1 MPDELLEI
9 LYRERFGL
17 SAIAF
22 EDEPAEAVEYWAS
35 VEAARNT
42 QKQKK

>member
-1 MPDELLEI
+1 MPDDLLEI

-17 SAIAF
+17 SAVEF
-22 EDEPAEAVEYWAS
+22 EQEPAEAVEYWAS

-42 QKQKK
+42 NQKK